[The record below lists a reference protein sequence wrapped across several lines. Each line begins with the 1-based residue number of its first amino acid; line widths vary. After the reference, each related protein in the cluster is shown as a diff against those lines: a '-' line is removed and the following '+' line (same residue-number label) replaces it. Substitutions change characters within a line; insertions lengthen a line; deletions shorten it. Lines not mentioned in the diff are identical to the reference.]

1 MKRILSVILSLS
13 LLASLL
19 IIPMSVSAAAVTD
32 AEKNAKFDAVVNA
45 VKNLKLDLNN
55 VSTIEYANPTESVGG
70 SDNSGKIT
78 ISTVSDVADKVTL
91 GGKKV
96 AITGDNKVTSE
107 KTPGG
112 LVADHLHAIS
122 YQPLSNVYVHLY
134 KVGYFVI
141 YVKTARPFK
150 LSLGAVNGQTQNIN
164 FLNGENAIEVPATGE
179 GYTPVAINIQSGI
192 DWTKPVLGGSKG
204 QKLYAAEYC
213 LQNLYVSVQEMTDE
227 NFQPLAGDENTIK
240 LDDGITFG
248 SAFYVPVDENVRDF
262 RFDVTTSRKPDYDN
276 AVKDKFT
283 ELSAEMIAAA
293 EAIDNTHGNYTVESF
308 QALQDAIKT
317 AKEVF
322 IAGGGD
328 VVDLFKAEVENL
340 YTLEEVCRP
349 TSVDGDIN
357 NRPYVNASEITIND
371 QPLSDK
377 QKEYFGESLVKVDNT
392 TEVVRLTDK
401 TATGAVPDLGDLVK
415 KFKDYKNL
423 YFAVANT
430 GDVQNSVK
438 FTSYNQ
444 WHTGVNYIN
453 RQDSKWNRQLILK
466 NGFNLISLYDLS
478 VNVDNKTVTED
489 EKSVTYYIR
498 DNNVLYYSDYKL
510 KYDTSEHKKYY
521 DGFNVFNVAYGSLPA
536 GTSLYIG
543 SLIGEK
549 PFNITDTGLDK
560 VTDKANVVKYYNDHI
575 KGKGYIN
582 TDDIEK
588 TLEIIGL
595 PPVITIEG
603 NKANGTEDY
612 CGSVE
617 VTVTD
622 PDSTDSKDDLM
633 GVLVYTNGSSSSE
646 NRTGEFKN
654 GSVPL
659 APGHYKIEAYDAKN
673 NVATVEFNIVEHAL
687 VYKAEGPVITEK
699 CSKCAHKET
708 LTLVAPDDLYGGT
721 VLNTRIT
728 YNKSSED
735 FEGSPSAITF
745 EQNGGSVDEV
755 KQPGEYTA
763 KVTVEGETA
772 VLVFEVKKAED
783 PYYSA
788 NIEAVQSNKSHPAGE
803 ELKNITLPERFSWKD
818 GTQKIKFGVN
828 SYDAIYVPEDTDNY
842 ATIEF
847 KINVTGT
854 DDTPPTG
861 EIKIKDRTW
870 IQKIV
875 DFVFGWFIDEKVT
888 VTITGSDTGSGVDK
902 IYYYV
907 ADDELDSFENIEWKE
922 YTKEFKIEKEGNN
935 VVYAK
940 IVDVAGESTTINTD
954 GIVLD
959 TINPDSTIDLDT
971 YYGALNFTV
980 NEANLAS
987 VQVKDADSTSE
998 PKDLPVKDGVYT
1010 VDEPGEKVIIITDK
1024 AGRKAEYK
1032 VNIIE
1037 IKGFDP
1043 EKDEAITINVDLD
1056 ENNVE
1061 TAEMEKIAKK
1071 IDEDVYVLSFFQI
1084 DVKKIT
1090 DNSNVSK
1097 TNSVFEIPVE
1107 FDFDGKLDIK
1117 VLHNHGGDVRELGK
1131 LDARPTANYETG
1143 KFFAD
1148 VENKL
1153 LYIYTSEFST
1163 FAVAF
1168 HVHDLDHVKATS
1180 ATAEADGNI
1189 EYWYCE
1195 GCDKYFSDAIATK
1208 EITEESTFVKYA
1220 GATGGNT
1227 SGGSNTSGETTGT
1240 GDANTGTTLP
1250 GGISPGTGETAMTV
1264 VLFAILLGAIA
1275 VMGISI
1281 VKSRKAKSK

>member
-19 IIPMSVSAAAVTD
+19 IIPMSVSATVTD
-32 AEKNAKFDAVVNA
+32 AEKTAAFNAVVNA

-55 VSTIEYANPTESVGG
+55 VSTIEYANPTASVGG

-78 ISTVSDVADKVTL
+78 ISTVSDVAEKVTL

-96 AITGDNKVTSE
+96 QINGDNKVTSE

-134 KVGYFVI
+134 KVGYFVV

-192 DWTKPVLGGSKG
+192 DWTQPVLNGSKG
-204 QKLYAAEYC
+204 QRLYAAEYC
-213 LQNLYVSVQEMTDE
+213 LQNLYVSVQEMTD
-227 NFQPLAGDENTIK
+227 GDNAIK
-240 LDDGITFG
+240 DTAGITFG

-262 RFDVTTSRKPDYDN
+262 RFDVTTSRNPDYDK
-276 AVKDKFT
+276 AVNDRFD

-293 EAIDNTHGNYTVESF
+293 EAIDNTHGNYTAESF
-308 QALQDAIKT
+308 QALQNAIKT

-357 NRPYVNASEITIND
+357 KRPYVNASEITIND

-377 QKEYFGESLVKVDNT
+377 QQEYFGESLVKVDNT
-392 TEVVRLTDK
+392 TKVVRLTDK
-401 TATGAVPDLGDLVK
+401 TATGAVPDLGKLVK

-423 YFAVANT
+423 YLAVANT
-430 GDVQNSVK
+430 GDVQNSVQ

-453 RQDSKWNRQLILK
+453 RQDSSYKRQLILK

-498 DNNVLYYSDYKL
+498 DNNVLYYRDYML
-510 KYDTSEHKKYY
+510 KHDTSEHKDYY

-543 SLIGEK
+543 SLMGEK

-560 VTDKANVVKYYNDHI
+560 VNDKANVVKYYNDHI

-612 CGSVE
+612 CGSVK

-633 GVLVYTNGSSSSE
+633 GVLVYTNGSSSGE
-646 NRTGEFKN
+646 NRTGEFKE
-654 GSVPL
+654 GPVPL
-659 APGHYKIEAYDAKN
+659 TAGHYKIEAYDAKN
-673 NVATVEFNIVEHAL
+673 NVATVEFTIVPHDP
-687 VYKAEGPVITEK
+687 VYTVNGAVITET
-699 CSKCAHKET
+699 CSKCAHNET
-708 LTLVAPDDLYGGT
+708 LTLVAKDDIYYDTTDKKGLIEAQPSDGFVGT
-721 VLNTRIT
+721 
-728 YNKSSED
+728 K
-735 FEGSPSAITF
+735 SAITF
-745 EQNGGSVDEV
+745 KDAEGKTVTDVIDIGI
-755 KQPGEYTA
+755 YTA
-763 KVTVEGETA
+763 EVTVGDKTA
-772 VLVFEVKKAED
+772 VLEFEVEKPNDPDYED
-783 PYYSA
+783 YLPS
-788 NIEAVQSNKSHPAGE
+788 E
-803 ELKNITLPERFSWKD
+803 ELIRDVGDPLSSIELERIVWKNPTDTIKLGK
-818 GTQKIKFGVN
+818 QK
-828 SYDAIYVPEDTDNY
+828 YDATYVPENKNY
-842 ATIEF
+842 REVPIQIE
-847 KINVTGT
+847 VTGK
-854 DDTPPTG
+854 DDTSPTG
-861 EIKIKDRTW
+861 TIKIKETVWDRITN
-870 IQKIV
+870 V
-875 DFVFGWFIDEKVT
+875 LFGWFIKEKET
-888 VTITGSDTGSGVDK
+888 VTIEGSDGTGSGVAE
-902 IYYYV
+902 ISYYV
-907 ADDELDSFENIEWKE
+907 ADAKLDKFDDIKWEK

-940 IVDVAGESTTINTD
+940 IVDVAGNEPTIINTD

-987 VQVKDADSTSE
+987 VQIKDADSTSE
-998 PKDLPVKDGVYT
+998 PKDVTANDKGVYT
-1010 VDEPGEKVIIITDK
+1010 VAEPGEKVIIITDK

-1043 EKDEAITINVDLD
+1043 AKDEAININVDLD

-1084 DVKKIT
+1084 DVKKII
-1090 DNSNVSK
+1090 DSSNVSN

-1117 VLHNHGGDVRELGK
+1117 VLHNHGGKVNELGK

-1153 LYIYTSEFST
+1153 LYIYTKEFST

-1208 EITEESTFVKYA
+1208 EITEEDTFVKYA

-1227 SGGSNTSGETTGT
+1227 SGGSNTSGGTAGT

>member
-19 IIPMSVSAAAVTD
+19 IIPMSVSATVTD
-32 AEKNAKFDAVVNA
+32 AEKTAAFNAVVNA

-91 GGKKV
+91 GEKKV

-141 YVKTARPFK
+141 YVKTARPIK

-164 FLNGENAIEVPATGE
+164 FLNGTNAIDVPATGE

-192 DWTKPVLGGSKG
+192 DWTKPVLNGSKG
-204 QKLYAAEYC
+204 QHLYAAEYC
-213 LQNLYVSVQEMTDE
+213 LQKLYVSVQAIGED
-227 NFQPLAGDENTIK
+227 NTITPG
-240 LDDGITFG
+240 DGITFG

-262 RFDVTTSRKPDYDN
+262 RFDVTTSRNPDSDK
-276 AVKDKFT
+276 AVNDRFD

-293 EAIDNTHGNYTVESF
+293 EAIDNTHGNYTAESF

-349 TSVDGDIN
+349 TSVNGDIN

-377 QKEYFGESLVKVDNT
+377 QQEYFGESLVRVDNT
-392 TEVVRLTDK
+392 TSAVKLTDK
-401 TATGAVPDLGDLVK
+401 TATVPEPALGELVK

-444 WHTGVNYIN
+444 WNTAVNYIN
-453 RQDSKWNRQLILK
+453 RQDSSWKRQLILK
-466 NGFNLISLYDLS
+466 NGFNLISLYDIS
-478 VNVDNKTVTED
+478 VNVDNKKVTVGGNA
-489 EKSVTYYIR
+489 VTYYFR
-498 DNNVLYYSDYKL
+498 DNNVLYYSDYML
-510 KYDTSEHKKYY
+510 EHDTSENKMYY
-521 DGFNVFNVAYGSLPA
+521 DGFNVFNVQYGSLPA

-603 NKANGTEDY
+603 NKANENDY
-612 CGSVE
+612 CGSVK

-622 PDSTDSKDDLM
+622 SDEDLM
-633 GVLVYTNGSSSSE
+633 KVLVYTNGSSE
-646 NRTGEFKN
+646 NRTEKFKN

-659 APGHYKIEAYDAKN
+659 TPGSYKIEAYDAKN
-673 NVATVEFNIVEHAL
+673 NVATVEFDIVEHAL
-687 VYKAEGPVITEK
+687 VYKAEGAVITEK

-721 VLNTRIT
+721 VLNTKIT

-783 PYYSA
+783 PYYLA

-828 SYDAIYVPEDTDNY
+828 SYDAVYVPVDTDNY
-842 ATIEF
+842 ATIPF
-847 KINVTGT
+847 KVDVTGT
-854 DDTPPTG
+854 DELSPTG
-861 EIKIKDRTW
+861 EIKIKNKTW

-875 DFVFGWFIDEKVT
+875 DVVFGWFITEKET
-888 VTITGSDTGSGVDK
+888 VTITGSDTGSGVAK

-907 ADDELDSFENIEWKE
+907 ADAKLDKFDDIEWKE

-940 IVDVAGESTTINTD
+940 IVDVAGNEPTIINTD

-998 PKDLPVKDGVYT
+998 PKDVTANDKGVYT
-1010 VDEPGEKVIIITDK
+1010 VAEPGEKVIIITDM
-1024 AGRKAEYK
+1024 AGRKAEYE

-1043 EKDEAITINVDLD
+1043 VKDEAININVDLD

-1084 DVKKIT
+1084 DVKKII
-1090 DNSNVSK
+1090 DSSNVSN

-1117 VLHNHGGDVRELGK
+1117 VLHNHGGKVNELGK

-1208 EITEESTFVKYA
+1208 EITEEDTFVKYA

-1227 SGGSNTSGETTGT
+1227 SGGSNTSGGTAGT